1 MYISSSIFCFY
12 INRSDDTSCQGE
24 EVLDIL
30 DRITV
35 DIEQLRD
42 AETDLKP
49 PDGLFISVLFCLFP
63 TN

>member
-1 MYISSSIFCFY
+1 MNGSSS
-12 INRSDDTSCQGE
+12 QGE

-42 AETDLKP
+42 AEKDLEP
-49 PDGLFISVLFCLFP
+49 PDG
-63 TN
+63 